1 MGYWLLTTMEI
12 SLIFWSLGPNIIHI
26 FFLSLKQCL
35 QIAQV
40 KASQKQNNIIEEL
53 LYADTFSYTTQLAL
67 SLNPVW
73 WENDLRLQGTTPG
86 YVFTSAYCSETEV
99 FGLRNVF
106 NNLLHLGRFIIISIA
121 LVTLWATLRAEVKEQ
136 TRCTYEVIQTLFN
149 L

>member
-12 SLIFWSLGPNIIHI
+12 CLIFWSLGPNIIHI

-53 LYADTFSYTTQLAL
+53 LYADTFSYATQLTL

-73 WENDLRLQGTTPG
+73 WENDLRLQGRLLDTFLLQHI
-86 YVFTSAYCSETEV
+86 VVRQKSLAYEMCSEI
-99 FGLRNVF
+99 FCIWGDF
-106 NNLLHLGRFIIISIA
+106 IISIV
-121 LVTLWATLRAEVKEQ
+121 LVTLWTTLRAEVKEQ
-136 TRCTYEVIQTLFN
+136 TCCTYEVMQTVFN

>member
-1 MGYWLLTTMEI
+1 M
-12 SLIFWSLGPNIIHI
+12 
-26 FFLSLKQCL
+26 
-35 QIAQV
+35 
-40 KASQKQNNIIEEL
+40 
-53 LYADTFSYTTQLAL
+53 
-67 SLNPVW
+67 
-73 WENDLRLQGTTPG
+73 RLQGTTPG

-149 L
+149 LQEKGLSMLSGRLKAGMGKSEPNPPPQNQEKWL

>member
-12 SLIFWSLGPNIIHI
+12 CLIFWSLGPNIIHI

-53 LYADTFSYTTQLAL
+53 LYADTFSYVTQLTL

-73 WENDLRLQGTTPG
+73 WENDLRLQGRLLDMFLLQHI
-86 YVFTSAYCSETEV
+86 VETEI
-99 FGLRNVF
+99 FGLWNVF
-106 NNLLHLGRFIIISIA
+106 SNHLHLGWFYYFYCSSN
-121 LVTLWATLRAEVKEQ
+121 TLDNVESWGQGADMLYLWGYADS
-136 TRCTYEVIQTLFN
+136 L
-149 L
+149 